1 MSNSTLPSGIRQD
14 ESGTRFVGGT
24 VRSNGTIRKV
34 YKVRPGYVPQEDVQK
49 YVAPKRS
56 RVPLTDGSAN
66 RVASP
71 HLRTIN
77 GILAG
82 NECSTGNKPSRA
94 KAVLVGNSD
103 SEFPPLRQKPTGSKP
118 VDDVVDALSS
128 LDISGKDKKEL
139 LTKPQCDNDSSPVVK
154 PKSEQSNSKL
164 EPKLNSKSSTGF
176 AVKTISKASPTPE
189 SIENLLSKAADDT
202 KSASGKYIPPW
213 KRTK

>member
-24 VRSNGTIRKV
+24 VRSDGTIRKV

-56 RVPLTDGSAN
+56 RVPLTDGSAD

-94 KAVLVGNSD
+94 KAVLVGDSD
-103 SEFPPLRQKPTGSKP
+103 REFPPLRQKSTVSKP
-118 VDDVVDALSS
+118 VDDVVDALCS

-139 LTKPQCDNDSSPVVK
+139 LTKTKRDNDSSPVVE
-154 PKSEQSNSKL
+154 PKSEQSDSKL
-164 EPKLNSKSSTGF
+164 RSKLDSKSLTGF
-176 AVKTISKASPTPE
+176 AVKAITVASSTPE
-189 SIENLLSKAADDT
+189 STENLLSEAADDT

-213 KRTK
+213 KRSK